1 LARSGRYK
9 VKFRRRREGK
19 TDYRRR
25 LALLKSGL
33 PRLVVRRTNRHII
46 VQVIEYSPGGDRT
59 LAHALSKELRKF
71 GWRYSLKSTP
81 AAYLTGYLA
90 ALRAKRAGVEEAVL
104 DVGRQAST
112 RGSRIY
118 AALKGAVDAGL
129 RIPHGE
135 EILPEE
141 ERIRGGHIVEWAAR
155 LREEDPDLYGRQFSK
170 YLREGVNPEE
180 IPEAFERVLEAIKS
194 SQGAATE
201 GQTLIEG
208 GEESPR

>member
-1 LARSGRYK
+1 MARSGRYR

-46 VQVIEYSPGGDRT
+46 VQVVEYSPSGDRV
-59 LAHALSKELRKF
+59 LAHAFSKELRKF

-90 ALRAKRAGVEEAVL
+90 ALRAKKVGVEEAVL
-104 DVGRQAST
+104 DIGRQAST

-129 RIPHGE
+129 RVPHGE
-135 EILPEE
+135 EVLPDES
-141 ERIRGGHIVEWAAR
+141 RIRGEHIAEWAAR
-155 LREEDPDLYGRQFSK
+155 LKEEDPEFYERQFAE
-170 YLREGVNPEE
+170 YLREGADPTG
-180 IPEAFERVLEAIKS
+180 IPSAFDEVLEAIKAS
-194 SQGAATE
+194 AGVGHE
-201 GQTLIEG
+201 GQELIEG
-208 GEESPR
+208 GEESS